1 MVDDDTDTDSDESD
15 SDSDSDKDM
24 SLELIQDPSTTV
36 VTLKNELGRLG
47 LSKTGRK
54 TILVQRLIHYH
65 SS

>member
-1 MVDDDTDTDSDESD
+1 MVDDSTDTDSDE

-24 SLELIQDPSTTV
+24 SLELIRDPSTTV
-36 VTLKNELGRLG
+36 VTLNNELGRLG

-54 TILVQRLIHYH
+54 RTLVERLIHYH